1 MNKEIEQLKTE
12 LAELKRQFE
21 LLKSTTT
28 IPYDIDRAFYERY
41 KMIEFARL
49 SPSSKSATSESQSV
63 NEGGVASYSV
73 LKNPDGFEQRE
84 VGGVV
89 RYYAYWL

>member
-1 MNKEIEQLKTE
+1 MNKELEQLKTE
-12 LAELKRQFE
+12 MTELKEQFE

-28 IPYDIDRAFYERY
+28 IPFDIDRAFYERY
-41 KMIEFARL
+41 RMVEFARL
-49 SPSSKSATSESQSV
+49 SPSAKSASSESQSV
-63 NEGGVASYSV
+63 NEAGAATYDV

-84 VGGVV
+84 VGGVL